1 MIEKKEV
8 VGYHTGDKHI
18 YCIECINRDREIMEK
33 IEKPITAKDS
43 GENLYFCDLCE
54 KKIE

>member
-1 MIEKKEV
+1 VIKKKEV
-8 VGYHTGDKHI
+8 IGYYTDDGNI
-18 YCIECINRDREIMEK
+18 YCVECINRDREIMEK

-54 KKIE
+54 MQIR